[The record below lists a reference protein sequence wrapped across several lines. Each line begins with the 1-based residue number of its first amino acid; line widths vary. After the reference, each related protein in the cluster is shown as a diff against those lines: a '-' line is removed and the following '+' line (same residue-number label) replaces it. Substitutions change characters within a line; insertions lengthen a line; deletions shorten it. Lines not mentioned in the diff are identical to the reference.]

1 MHFIIC
7 HILILCVELANN
19 DNNNCG
25 TDLFHVK
32 DPSPRTRPMLGIV
45 GGVTAG
51 SIAFVICTGILV
63 CILVRH
69 RKIKARE
76 LEVGMF
82 DDDPLQDNMFR
93 KEQDR
98 DDSGTVS

>member
-1 MHFIIC
+1 VAYKIGEDFDSSIPPAIASAPMAP
-7 HILILCVELANN
+7 LALAQPP
-19 DNNNCG
+19 
-25 TDLFHVK
+25 DLFHAK

-82 DDDPLQDNMFR
+82 DDDPLQDNMF
-93 KEQDR
+93 KK
-98 DDSGTVS
+98 GTGPR